1 MKPDVAHAA
10 ILSAPPSAATSV
22 SSARDA
28 VAAWLLGDTAQVRE
42 GSERGAVAGWLDT
55 EDRASFVYPEIT
67 GYYLQ
72 WLAWH
77 ASHEGPANEL
87 CRRADAAQRWLAIW
101 LARPRPLATRV
112 YLRPDAEDWRN
123 RGVFCFDLAMA
134 LRGLGSAARL
144 GLLAPDRC
152 VVDGLCAALL
162 QLEGG
167 DGYFEASLPH
177 LAREPLPDRWST
189 RRGAFLAKAAAG
201 IIAASPY
208 LPGIPGRL
216 VDAAQRSFAL
226 YVQWIAQ
233 RPHDEVH
240 ALIYAMEGVLTL
252 PRHSAFEESLAAV
265 SQVFTGFLAD
275 IERNGRVP
283 EARSAPGTPR
293 LDIVAQTLRVAVLLE
308 VHSAQALP
316 ASLLAARLAQKLAR
330 HVAPHGG
337 VPFDPTAAAP
347 QFNLWTSMFA
357 EQALSLA
364 HSRAAA
370 RTLADPEPLIV

>member
-1 MKPDVAHAA
+1 VKPDVAHAA
-10 ILSAPPSAATSV
+10 ILSAPAPAATSV

-28 VAAWLLGDTAQVRE
+28 VAAWLLGDTAQMRE
-42 GSERGAVAGWLDT
+42 GRERGAVAGWLDA
-55 EDRASFVYPEIT
+55 DGRASFVYPEIT

-77 ASHEGPANEL
+77 ASREGPAGEL
-87 CRRADAAQRWLAIW
+87 RRRADAAQRWLATW
-101 LARPRPLATRV
+101 LTGPRPLPTRV

-134 LRGLGSAARL
+134 LRGVGSAARL
-144 GLLAPDRC
+144 GLLAPDPV
-152 VVDGLCAALL
+152 VVDGLCTALL

-167 DGYFEASLPH
+167 DGYFEACLPH
-177 LAREPLPDRWST
+177 DARQPLPARWST

-208 LPGIPGRL
+208 LPGMPERL
-216 VDAAQRSFAL
+216 LDVAQKSFARS
-226 YVQWIAQ
+226 VQWMAE

-252 PRHSAFEESLAAV
+252 PRHSVFHESLAVV
-265 SQVFTGFLAD
+265 SQRFSELLAD

-283 EARSAPGTPR
+283 ETRSAPGTPR
-293 LDIVAQTLRVAVLLE
+293 LDIVAQTLRIAVLLE
-308 VHSAQALP
+308 VHAAQALP

-330 HVAPHGG
+330 EVAPHGG

-364 HSRAAA
+364 HSRGAA